1 MASVVLGIAVAG
13 APRMWSA
20 ARVRLTDGRLCCL
33 RRCRWRGLEDRNA
46 IRLVVADDHPFIPD
60 ALQQLFRL
68 EEDFQLLACCRTD
81 TETLQAV
88 KDSQPDVLILDIR
101 MPGQDGLAVL
111 RAMRQEHSPTRVVLL
126 TAGLEEHEVLE
137 AMRLGAQG
145 VVLKE
150 MASHLLVQ
158 CVRKLHAGGHW
169 VERRSVS
176 RALETMLRHQDGT
189 REVTGLLTSRELEI
203 VRLATQGLRN
213 KSIAHTL
220 AISEG
225 TVKIHLHN
233 IFKKLPIDSRLD
245 LTLYARDKGLV

>member
-1 MASVVLGIAVAG
+1 M
-13 APRMWSA
+13 P
-20 ARVRLTDGRLCCL
+20 
-33 RRCRWRGLEDRNA
+33 
-46 IRLVVADDHPFIPD
+46 IRLIVADDHPLILD
-60 ALQQLFRL
+60 ALQQLFHL
-68 EEDFQLLACCRTD
+68 EEDFQLLACCRNG

-137 AMRLGAQG
+137 AIRLGAQG

-158 CVRKLHAGGHW
+158 CVRKVHAGGHW
-169 VERRSVS
+169 VERHSVS
-176 RALETMLRHQDGT
+176 RALETMLRHQDST
-189 REVTGLLTSRELEI
+189 RNVTGLLTSRELEI
-203 VRLATQGLRN
+203 VRLAAKGLRN
-213 KSIAHTL
+213 KSIANTL
-220 AISEG
+220 SISEG

-233 IFKKLPIDSRLD
+233 IFKKLSIDSRLG